1 MFSLIH
7 THSQGCERNSL
18 QRTIDGT
25 AETQQRCEV
34 FLKDERDAN
43 LRCVTPEIVPDGNGV
58 LWHPT
63 MPCVSLSFCVNSHG
77 AKLSQLIM
85 F

>member
-34 FLKDERDAN
+34 FLKVHERG
-43 LRCVTPEIVPDGNGV
+43 EI
-58 LWHPT
+58 
-63 MPCVSLSFCVNSHG
+63 
-77 AKLSQLIM
+77 
-85 F
+85 